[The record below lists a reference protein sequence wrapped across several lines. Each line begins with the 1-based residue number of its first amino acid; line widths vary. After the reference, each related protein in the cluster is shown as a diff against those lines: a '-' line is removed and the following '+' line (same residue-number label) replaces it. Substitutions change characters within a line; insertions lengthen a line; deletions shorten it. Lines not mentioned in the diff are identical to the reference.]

1 MYKLFKGGTDS
12 RKMEVYTFRLRK
24 LMLTK
29 IQSWIKTFCENSQLG
44 LKPSYSVYASKQDR
58 LKYGCFK

>member
-1 MYKLFKGGTDS
+1 
-12 RKMEVYTFRLRK
+12 METVKRLETSNFV
-24 LMLTK
+24 LNYIMAEEGPESIK